1 MSTEPR
7 HAHLIID
14 EDVFE
19 AYQAVRAALYRM
31 NERGVLTGGALYH
44 AWQAL
49 EGLLSEADEMDPLHG
64 LPDMHR
70 AWLEGARWAW
80 AQPERTPVPDVE
92 AHSPYK
98 QRVSEK
104 GTE

>member
-7 HAHLIID
+7 HAHVIID
-14 EDVFE
+14 QDVFE

-31 NERGVLTGGALYH
+31 SERGVLTGGALYH

-80 AQPERTPVPDVE
+80 MQKDPVVDVE

-98 QRVSEK
+98 QRSSDDS
-104 GTE
+104 GT